1 MAYFFFQNND
11 SNFGKTMIIVV
22 SVLLIPL
29 FFLLSCQSES
39 HPSIPAEK
47 MREMANILYNQQ
59 LYTQAVAEYTE
70 YLRNYDLNE
79 NEQANISY
87 MIANIYFDRLQ
98 DYENALAYY
107 LRVKYLYPESN
118 LQAEVNRKVVECLE
132 RLKRST
138 DAQQV
143 VQQSAALDE
152 SQKPVSKPGEVVARI
167 GSREITTGDLQ
178 YELNRLPGYLRDQ
191 FKTKEQKIEFLRNY
205 IVQELLYDSAKRKG
219 LDKDKEVREG
229 ILMAEKSL
237 MAQKLLQQE
246 IEADVKPENYS
257 NADVELYYKANKE
270 KYAEKDDKGNVKKI
284 PPFSDVKEK
293 VAQDFMQEK
302 QQEAYQKLIDRLMK
316 AENVQ
321 IYENKF
327 Q

>member
-1 MAYFFFQNND
+1 MKFDMSQNKEKKYRKI
-11 SNFGKTMIIVV
+11 FGLSL
-22 SVLLIPL
+22 SVLLIL
-29 FFLLSCQSES
+29 VFILLSCQRGSE
-39 HPSIPAEK
+39 PAIPAEK
-47 MREMANILYNQQ
+47 KRELANILYNQQ
-59 LYTQAVAEYTE
+59 LYTQAVDEYTE
-70 YLRNYDLNE
+70 YLRNYDLKE

-87 MIANIYFDRLQ
+87 MIANIYFERLQ

-132 RLKRST
+132 RLRRST
-138 DAQQV
+138 EAQQV

-152 SQKPVSKPGEVVARI
+152 SQKLASQPGEVVARI

-178 YELNRLPGYLRDQ
+178 YELNRLPAYLREQ
-191 FKTKEQKIEFLRNY
+191 LLSKEQKIEFLRNY

-237 MAQKLLQQE
+237 MAQKLMQDE
-246 IEADVKPENYS
+246 IQGDVKPENYS
-257 NADVELYYKANKE
+257 NADVGLYYKANKE

-284 PPFSDVKEK
+284 PPFSDVREK

-302 QQEAYQKLIDRLMK
+302 QQEAYQKLVDRLMK